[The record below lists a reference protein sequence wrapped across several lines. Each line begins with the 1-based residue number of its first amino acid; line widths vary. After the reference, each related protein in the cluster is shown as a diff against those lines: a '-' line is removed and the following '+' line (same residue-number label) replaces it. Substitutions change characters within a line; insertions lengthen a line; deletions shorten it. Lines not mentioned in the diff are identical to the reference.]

1 MQTITLDTARR
12 MALAAQ
18 GFATPRLSRPATMR
32 DVQRQIDQ
40 LAQFQI
46 DSINVV
52 TRAHFMPM
60 FSRLGGWYD
69 PALLERAAHRPPR
82 RMFEYWGHAAS
93 LIDVRLQPA
102 LRWKMAD
109 AEHTAW
115 RRVVRLRDE
124 QPDLVEQVLAVIA
137 EHGPLTARG
146 VDEVLER
153 DEQRERSHWGWNW
166 SGVKT
171 ALEWHFSTGAVT
183 SARRNAQFERVYD
196 LPERV
201 LPRQVLD
208 VPTPDVDTARVE
220 LARRAAR
227 ALGVM
232 SERCVAD
239 YFRTSVAGTRR
250 AIATLEDAG
259 ELVPVAV
266 EGWPGR
272 RWLWHEARAPRR
284 ITGRA
289 LVSPFDSLIFERE
302 RAHRLF
308 DLFYRIEIYV
318 PEAQRR
324 HGYYVYP
331 FLLDGEFVARVDLK
345 ADRAAG
351 VLRVPAAW
359 LEPGRDVAPT
369 RVAAELA
376 AELRSLAAWLDLGDI
391 VVAGRGD
398 LAEELLRAL
407 APGAPAVGAAPVT
420 TAD

>member
-1 MQTITLDTARR
+1 MQTLEGVQTLSLAAARR
-12 MALAAQ
+12 TALAAQ
-18 GFATPRLSRPATMR
+18 GFAAPRPTGRDMGLR
-32 DVQRQIDQ
+32 DVQRQIDR
-40 LAQFQI
+40 LGQFQI

-52 TRAHFMPM
+52 ARAHFMPL
-60 FSRLGGWYD
+60 FSRLGAYS
-69 PALLERAAHRPPR
+69 PELLERAAHQPPR

-93 LIDVRLQPA
+93 LIDVNLQPA

-109 AEHTAW
+109 AERTAW
-115 RRVVRLRDE
+115 RRVVQLRDE
-124 QPDLVEQVLAVIA
+124 QPHLLEEVLRVVAEQ
-137 EHGPLTARG
+137 GPLTAREVDG
-146 VDEVLER
+146 VLGR
-153 DEQRERSHWGWNW
+153 DEQRDRSHWGWNW

-171 ALEWHFSTGAVT
+171 ALEWHFSTGQVT

-196 LPERV
+196 LPDRV
-201 LPRQVLD
+201 LPRAV
-208 VPTPDVDTARVE
+208 VEAPTPDEDAARVQ

-250 AIATLEDAG
+250 AIAELEAAG
-259 ELVPVAV
+259 ELVPVQV

-272 RWLWHEARAPRR
+272 RWLWHEARTPRR

-289 LVSPFDSLIFERE
+289 LVSPFDSLMFERE

-318 PEAQRR
+318 PEAQRQ

-345 ADRAAG
+345 ADRRAG
-351 VLRVPAAW
+351 VLRAQATW
-359 LEPGRDVAPT
+359 LEPGRATGPE
-369 RVAAELA
+369 RVAGELA
-376 AELRSLAAWLDLGDI
+376 AELRDMAGWLDLDG
-391 VVAGRGD
+391 VQVAPRGD
-398 LAEELLRAL
+398 LADTLRR
-407 APGAPAVGAAPVT
+407 AVDAGSAS
-420 TAD
+420 DR